1 MNTFVLILLCV
12 VAEITLDLCY
22 KVAATRA
29 ARIDDRF
36 VTVLR
41 QPFTWAGMALW
52 LVQTLLWVRVLQ
64 TTPLTVAFPLMSL
77 VYIGIPLASRV
88 VLKEK
93 MTWRHVLA
101 AGLIAGGV
109 ALCASGGADL

>member
-1 MNTFVLILLCV
+1 MNARILILLCV

-22 KVAATRA
+22 KVAVNRA
-29 ARIDDRF
+29 AKIDGSL

-41 QPFTWAGMALW
+41 QPLTWVGMALW

-64 TTPLTVAFPLMSL
+64 TAPLTVAFPMMSL
-77 VYIGIPLASRV
+77 VYIGIPVASRFL
-88 VLKEK
+88 LKEK
-93 MTWRHVLA
+93 MGLRHMMA

-109 ALCASGGADL
+109 ALSASGGADL

>member
-1 MNTFVLILLCV
+1 VNTPVLILLCV
-12 VAEITLDLCY
+12 VAEITLDICY

-36 VTVLR
+36 VTVLL
-41 QPFTWAGMALW
+41 QPPTWAGMALW

-64 TTPLTVAFPLMSL
+64 TTPLTIAFPLMSL

-93 MTWRHVLA
+93 MTWRHLLA

-109 ALCASGGADL
+109 ALCAAGGADL